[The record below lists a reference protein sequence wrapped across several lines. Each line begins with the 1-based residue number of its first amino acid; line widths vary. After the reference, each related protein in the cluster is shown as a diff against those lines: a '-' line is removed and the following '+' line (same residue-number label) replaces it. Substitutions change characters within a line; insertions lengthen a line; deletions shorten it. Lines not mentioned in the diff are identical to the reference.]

1 VIGVI
6 VKLLT
11 GGLLDRVLGL
21 YDSYIKKEISE
32 AEFRSRV
39 EIAAQ
44 DTEKAVEQA
53 WADTAAK
60 MAESVQQTVRVS
72 PAIARAYASGMGM
85 LFMALMWYLIGAP
98 SFEVYTGTPW
108 PYPQEPL
115 GWAYA
120 LLMVMVGGG
129 AWAVRK

>member
-1 VIGVI
+1 MIALV

-11 GGLLDRVLGL
+11 GGLLDKVFGL

-44 DTEKAVEQA
+44 DTEKAVETA

-60 MAESVQQTVRVS
+60 MAESAQATVRVS
-72 PAIARAYASGMGM
+72 PVIQRAYAGGMGM
-85 LFMALMWYLIGAP
+85 LFMALMWYLIGAS

-108 PYPQEPL
+108 PYPQEAL

-129 AWAVRK
+129 AWAVRR